1 MRTAA
6 TGLDSP
12 AASAPHA
19 VALRAPDEVMRL
31 ERLGAAHPTRLSFL
45 RAMLRRASRE
55 QWRFSIP
62 LWDLDAAGHG
72 RALLAIDTP
81 ERRYTQVCFSTPL
94 ADADRTDRVIATAW
108 DTSYVLYDGEP
119 DSAEIARL
127 EANVPRQEAGR
138 FTPKDL
144 ILSRANKSVRLF
156 EHVVERLAEGRQ
168 PDPELVESV
177 GYLMR
182 TTAVYGNGKFGI
194 ADRDRIA
201 GRPEFA
207 GPFRAEMLSVWL
219 TRAFTVRLAEHVA
232 EQRAP
237 GRAARLDPTM
247 RRALG
252 VGNSTGLGMAP
263 FLVRHPLL
271 VHRWYFARETALA
284 RVRALQA
291 TTADRVAGFLS
302 ALAAMR
308 EDVRRWRTEDPV
320 QAPRV
325 AVLADELALVASRAP
340 DLLAAGDH
348 PWNRLFLFGES
359 ELTLEGQ
366 EALAALIL
374 EPHGDLIDDLAETMD
389 AEEEPSWRIDGT
401 VSLGAMA
408 ALVDGAYGWTDRF
421 DFAAPEA
428 TARFWYVSQEKLE
441 PRLGERADED
451 GADLEQPLA
460 VARDMAA
467 FRRALAEADPA
478 ESLAHFLMRHPD
490 WRHAARRAFIAA
502 GHPYSE
508 VRDNLVSAA
517 MRPVDLLRAK
527 LAFFGASRFDPRS
540 DRWLRISLF
549 AGYPH
554 PDELATGS

>member
-6 TGLDSP
+6 PGLDSP

-19 VALRAPDEVMRL
+19 GALRAPDEVMRL

-138 FTPKDL
+138 FTPNDL

-201 GRPEFA
+201 GRPEFS

-271 VHRWYFARETALA
+271 VHRWHFARETALA
-284 RVRALQA
+284 RVRALRA
-291 TTADRVAGFLS
+291 TTADRVAGFRS

-340 DLLAAGDH
+340 HLLAAGDD

-401 VSLGAMA
+401 ISLGAMA
-408 ALVDGAYGWTDRF
+408 ALVDAAYGWTDRF

-428 TARFWYVSQEKLE
+428 IARFWYVSQEKLE

-554 PDELATGS
+554 PDELAAGT

>member
-1 MRTAA
+1 
-6 TGLDSP
+6 
-12 AASAPHA
+12 
-19 VALRAPDEVMRL
+19 MRL

-138 FTPKDL
+138 FTPNDL

-271 VHRWYFARETALA
+271 VHRWHFARETALA
-284 RVRALQA
+284 RVRALGA

-340 DLLAAGDH
+340 DLLAAGDD

-401 VSLGAMA
+401 ISLGAMA
-408 ALVDGAYGWTDRF
+408 ALVDAAYGWTDRF

-451 GADLEQPLA
+451 GAELEQPLA

-467 FRRALAEADPA
+467 FRRALAESDPG

-554 PDELATGS
+554 PDELVTGS

>member
-6 TGLDSP
+6 TGLDLP
-12 AASAPHA
+12 AGSVPQP

-31 ERLGAAHPTRLSFL
+31 DRLGSAHPTRLSFL

-62 LWDLDAAGHG
+62 LWDLDSAGHG

-81 ERRYTQVCFSTPL
+81 GRRYTQVCFSTPL

-138 FTPKDL
+138 FTPNDL

-156 EHVVERLAEGRQ
+156 EHVVDRLAEGRQ

-219 TRAFTVRLAEHVA
+219 TRAFTVRLVEHVA
-232 EQRAP
+232 ARRAP
-237 GRAARLDPTM
+237 GRAAKLDQTM

-271 VHRWYFARETALA
+271 VHRWHLARETALA
-284 RVRALQA
+284 RVRGLQA
-291 TTADRVAGFLS
+291 TTQGSVAGFLS

-325 AVLADELALVASRAP
+325 AVLADELAMVASRAP
-340 DLLAAGDH
+340 DLLAAGGY

-366 EALAALIL
+366 ESLAALIL

-401 VSLGAMA
+401 ISLGAMA
-408 ALVDGAYGWTDRF
+408 ALVDEAYGWTDRF

-451 GADLEQPLA
+451 GAELEQPLA

-467 FRRALAEADPA
+467 FRRALAAADPT

-502 GHPYSE
+502 DHPYSE

-549 AGYPH
+549 AGYLH